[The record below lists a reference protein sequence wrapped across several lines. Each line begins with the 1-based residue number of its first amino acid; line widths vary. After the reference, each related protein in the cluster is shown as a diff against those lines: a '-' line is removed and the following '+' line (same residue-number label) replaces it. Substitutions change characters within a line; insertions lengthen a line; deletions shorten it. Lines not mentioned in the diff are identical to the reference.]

1 MIGGFRDPSLKTTS
15 GDRSTPTS
23 LGPRQPRAEA
33 GKQAR
38 KSQIQDLV
46 RRGDIKNSQTAYP
59 LILAS
64 ARNVGGAA
72 LPSWFGFA
80 PLAPRETPKI
90 APRKMSPVIT
100 EACSPG
106 KASPEGLAGT
116 EAGDRSGTT
125 STSLASKQSELPK
138 VELRFLKPRPRPTAR
153 SLVLADGKSGDS
165 AGSIGNSES
174 NERWLGQTGDG
185 TIGFTLWFL
194 TLQPSR
200 PTPLDL
206 VQLAA
211 GRHSIK
217 PALVKLT
224 APDVAVESSFA
235 KASTFANLSSVAS
248 TFAKATLDKL
258 AKEEATVDKPADGS
272 VDPPAGKSPPAK
284 VEPQIPKTHPRPPA
298 LKLISTKGKSEFA
311 ETSIGDREKR
321 DTQRDIATAGN
332 GTNGLSLWFLTLAP
346 SHLNRRAEL
355 HCAPGIGG
363 LTQYLSGIL
372 RLFRERDS
380 CRCCREKLFQFYH
393 FPRAIG
399 SGN

>member
-1 MIGGFRDPSLKTTS
+1 VRSSFPSHTLRLCTLALAFCFDLALLAPAQIADEEKSIELKLPSVRCKIAPAKDAVRWGGTPTALSAPTTS

-46 RRGDIKNSQTAYP
+46 RRGDIKNSQTAHP

-64 ARNVGGAA
+64 ARHVGGAA

-90 APRKMSPVIT
+90 APRKLSPAIT

-125 STSLASKQSELPK
+125 STSLASKQNELPK

-153 SLVLADGKSGDS
+153 SLVLADGKSRGS

-194 TLQPSR
+194 TLQSSR
-200 PTPLDL
+200 PTPLDP

-211 GRHSIK
+211 GRHSVK

-235 KASTFANLSSVAS
+235 KASTFANLSSVA
-248 TFAKATLDKL
+248 F
-258 AKEEATVDKPADGS
+258 
-272 VDPPAGKSPPAK
+272 
-284 VEPQIPKTHPRPPA
+284 
-298 LKLISTKGKSEFA
+298 
-311 ETSIGDREKR
+311 
-321 DTQRDIATAGN
+321 
-332 GTNGLSLWFLTLAP
+332 
-346 SHLNRRAEL
+346 HLR
-355 HCAPGIGG
+355 
-363 LTQYLSGIL
+363 
-372 RLFRERDS
+372 
-380 CRCCREKLFQFYH
+380 
-393 FPRAIG
+393 
-399 SGN
+399 